1 MGTIKEGT
9 KVHHFPQ
16 STGSMV
22 TVTKLLFKDTENSSN
37 DFNDVLFCESP
48 ELDNN

>member
-9 KVHHFPQ
+9 KVHHFSQ
-16 STGSMV
+16 SMGSMV
-22 TVTKLLFKDTENSSN
+22 TATKVLFKDTENSST
-37 DFNDVLFCESP
+37 DSDDVLFCESP